1 MRIIWSKG
9 ATRKTG
15 TAKDKTKGKEVTS
28 AGTGIIMEEET
39 YQQYAEKIDTSEP
52 HMTTIHMK
60 EGKEGGENKE
70 RSKKREKTTDIIK
83 KTAPISFY
91 GPQNT
96 EKKN

>member
-39 YQQYAEKIDTSEP
+39 YHPNQAQTDHKR
-52 HMTTIHMK
+52 
-60 EGKEGGENKE
+60 G
-70 RSKKREKTTDIIK
+70 KREKK
-83 KTAPISFY
+83 
-91 GPQNT
+91 
-96 EKKN
+96 